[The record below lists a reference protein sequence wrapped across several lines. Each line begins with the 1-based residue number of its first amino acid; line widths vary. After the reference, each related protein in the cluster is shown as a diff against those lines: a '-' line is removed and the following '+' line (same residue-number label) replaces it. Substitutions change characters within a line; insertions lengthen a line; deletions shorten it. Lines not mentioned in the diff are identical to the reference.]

1 MERIRLVK
9 STEMGKE
16 KSRKIS
22 SKQLEAKITA
32 YTILLAVIVMNIL
45 WWTGTQFLELNNNH
59 NITKM
64 QVPSIKNLCNINN
77 YCIFNKNPAFLQNA
91 GFLFFYIFLI
101 PTEPST
107 HVHHELPEP
116 MPAQYRQFLK
126 DPK

>member
-59 NITKM
+59 NITKNASSFNQKLM
-64 QVPSIKNLCNINN
+64 QHK
-77 YCIFNKNPAFLQNA
+77 
-91 GFLFFYIFLI
+91 
-101 PTEPST
+101 
-107 HVHHELPEP
+107 
-116 MPAQYRQFLK
+116 
-126 DPK
+126 